1 MQNKLKTLC
10 LLVIVTAGFSCQHQ
24 DLDIPAARIDR
35 EAIERFI
42 TFIDLGVEAIAS
54 NPPENP
60 LQATDIL
67 VTKIPEFETRV
78 GIDLQL
84 RNGSRGFSTGREPIG
99 GGASQTSAT
108 RIQLEEKIVR
118 YSQASISAND
128 YLRKLA
134 LLKSEIRNSRIDG
147 VEKSELM
154 TLVSLNEEFVRYLDR
169 KVLEITK
176 SGNQVAPAMK
186 CSGWWS
192 CWGKCVS
199 GTVGGAG
206 LGALTGATYGGVGCT
221 MVLPVVG
228 TVACGTVGAVAGGI
242 FGGLAGAAAA
252 C

>member
-10 LLVIVTAGFSCQHQ
+10 FLLVIVVGFSCQHQ
-24 DLDIPAARIDR
+24 DPDIPAARIDR
-35 EAIERFI
+35 KAIERFI
-42 TFIDLGVEAIAS
+42 AFVDLGVDALAS
-54 NPPENP
+54 NPPEDSF
-60 LQATDIL
+60 QATDIL
-67 VTKIPEFETRV
+67 VAKIPEFETRI

-84 RNGSRGFSTGREPIG
+84 TSSRGEFSAGREPASA
-99 GGASQTSAT
+99 GATQVSAL

-118 YSQASISAND
+118 YSQVSTSAND

-134 LLKSEIRNSRIDG
+134 LLKLEIRDSRITG
-147 VEKSELM
+147 IEKSELM
-154 TLVSLNEEFVRYLDR
+154 TLVALNEEFVWYLDR
-169 KVLEITK
+169 KVAQITK
-176 SGNQVAPAMK
+176 SGGQVAPAMK
-186 CSGWWS
+186 CTGWWN
-192 CWGKCVS
+192 CWGKCVA

-242 FGGLAGAAAA
+242 FGGLAGAAAT